1 MAYDASARISF
12 PAVLWA
18 SVAISYCFYLFTG
31 VIRMHHL
38 SEEIESLERR
48 ERITEVNR
56 ADALLNKLKIKL
68 SLKKLSDRSYLQQL
82 FSLLLSCIF
91 KLKASNGNHLNT
103 PCNKGSPS

>member
-1 MAYDASARISF
+1 MLNNKYLIINILF
-12 PAVLWA
+12 NA
-18 SVAISYCFYLFTG
+18 SVLDISTINLFTG
-31 VIRMHHL
+31 VIRSYHL
-38 SEEIESLERR
+38 S
-48 ERITEVNR
+48 R

-103 PCNKGSPS
+103 PYNKGSPS